1 MSAQKFHIQS
11 LKLGE
16 VKEVW
21 FLNIFFKEQ
30 KIEKQMVFRTWLSK
44 KVETD
49 FVLTELP

>member
-21 FLNIFFKEQ
+21 FQIFFFKKQ
-30 KIEKQMVFRTWLSK
+30 KIEKQMVFRT
-44 KVETD
+44 
-49 FVLTELP
+49 